1 MTGDIT
7 IKITGDDVEG
17 ALRELIGQAKDT
29 RPLMRAISETMLD
42 SIEEAFENEANP
54 ETGAPWKKLSDSR
67 IAQRTESGTWPGK
80 MLQVS
85 QGGLAASMTA
95 NSGPHH
101 AAAGSNKE
109 YAAAHHFGTVGKS
122 IKIPAHRRLMQ
133 YAFGRKLKFPVWANV
148 GAYSMK
154 GNITARPYVGL
165 TPEHRQEV
173 LDIIQR
179 HLRP

>member
-1 MTGDIT
+1 MAGDIT
-7 IKITGDDVEG
+7 IKITGDDVES

-54 ETGAPWKKLSDSR
+54 ETGAPWPLL
-67 IAQRTESGTWPGK
+67 AQSTIIQRMARGTWPGK
-80 MLQVS
+80 MLQRS
-85 QGGLAASMTA
+85 QGGLAASYTA
-95 NSGPHH
+95 SSGVDF
-101 AAAGSNKE
+101 AAATSNKP
-109 YAAAHHFGTVGKS
+109 YARIQHLGGKAGRNHAVT
-122 IKIPAHRRLMQ
+122 IPARQH
-133 YAFGRKLKFPVWANV
+133 A
-148 GAYSMK
+148 
-154 GNITARPYVGL
+154 GL